1 MGFAFALRTSWLIS
15 KALFAVMRRV
25 MQGKGR
31 RVELRAPDLSGPRAL
46 SESQF
51 FF

>member
-15 KALFAVMRRV
+15 KALFAVMRV